1 MSGFVTLT
9 AQNGELF
16 SNNSSVGSGTG
27 SFQYLVTSS
36 SNIEI
41 DTDAIMTIY
50 NNNPQYKYNALGSG
64 LNRPVRSLAL
74 DSNNNLYV
82 GGDFTDAGGIPAHYI
97 AKWSGSTWY
106 ALGGGLNGS
115 VRSLAL
121 DSSNN
126 LYVGGNFTRAGGIGG
141 KISHNIAK
149 WNGSTWYALGNGR
162 GLNGSVT
169 SLALDSNNNLYVGGY
184 FTQAGGIP
192 ANNIAKWSGA
202 TWYALGGGL
211 NDSVASLAFDSNN
224 NLYVGG
230 YFIDAGGIPANNIA
244 KWDGSTWSALDNGLD
259 DSVKSLAFDSNN
271 NLYVGGDFTHAGGIL
286 ANNIANLET
295 NTSVDIHINNNYIS
309 TLVSNQFQCVNYYK
323 SNGYIYKTTQGYR

>member
-82 GGDFTDAGGIPAHYI
+82 GGDFTDAGGIPA
-97 AKWSGSTWY
+97 
-106 ALGGGLNGS
+106 N
-115 VRSLAL
+115 
-121 DSSNN
+121 
-126 LYVGGNFTRAGGIGG
+126 
-141 KISHNIAK
+141 NIAK
-149 WNGSTWYALGNGR
+149 WNGSTWSALGG
-162 GLNGSVT
+162 GLNGPGT

-184 FTQAGGIP
+184 FTDAGGIP
-192 ANNIAKWSGA
+192 AHNIAKWSGS
-202 TWYALGGGL
+202 TWYALDNGL
-211 NDSVASLAFDSNN
+211 DDSVASLAFDSNN